1 MPDDPAALGS
11 PGGGAPQRPEGG
23 PGPRV
28 LERLD
33 ERECLQLIGAGR
45 LGRLAYSGRFGPTV
59 LPVLYK
65 LHEGSIVFRTLQ
77 DTFTEEDLRTGIAH
91 AEYQVAF
98 EVDQYDPETL
108 DGWVVLVVGRR
119 IMWTP
124 RPSARRSSA
133 PGTTRGPRPN
143 PSTWSGCSPPASAAA
158 AGADHDASSSLLV
171 TVTMRLCPA
180 SSQAPYPCERSP
192 GLRAA

>member
-1 MPDDPAALGS
+1 MSDDPADLGS
-11 PGGGAPQRPEGG
+11 PGGGAPQRQEGG
-23 PGPRV
+23 LRPRV

-65 LHEGSIVFRTLQ
+65 LHEGSVVFRTLQ

-91 AEYQVAF
+91 AEYEVGF

-108 DGWVVLVVGRR
+108 DGWVVLVVGPAHHVDTEAERARIISAGNDPWPEDESEHLVRVQPIRISGRR
-119 IMWTP
+119 RR
-124 RPSARRSSA
+124 RP
-133 PGTTRGPRPN
+133 
-143 PSTWSGCSPPASAAA
+143 
-158 AGADHDASSSLLV
+158 
-171 TVTMRLCPA
+171 
-180 SSQAPYPCERSP
+180 
-192 GLRAA
+192 

>member
-108 DGWVVLVVGRR
+108 DGWVVLVVAGASCGHRGRARADHQRRGRPVARGR
-119 IMWTP
+119 I
-124 RPSARRSSA
+124 RA
-133 PGTTRGPRPN
+133 PGPGAAHPHQRP
-143 PSTWSGCSPPASAAA
+143 PPAP
-158 AGADHDASSSLLV
+158 
-171 TVTMRLCPA
+171 TMTPA
-180 SSQAPYPCERSP
+180 LACWSP
-192 GLRAA
+192 

>member
-1 MPDDPAALGS
+1 MSDDPAALGS

-33 ERECLQLIGAGR
+33 ESECLRLIGAGR
-45 LGRLAYSGRFGPTV
+45 LGRLAYRGRFGPTV

-91 AEYQVAF
+91 AEYEVGF
-98 EVDQYDPETL
+98 EVDRYDPETL
-108 DGWVVLVVGRR
+108 DGWAVLVVGPAHHVDTEAERAPIISAWDDPWPEDESGHLVRVQPVRISGRR
-119 IMWTP
+119 RR
-124 RPSARRSSA
+124 RP
-133 PGTTRGPRPN
+133 
-143 PSTWSGCSPPASAAA
+143 
-158 AGADHDASSSLLV
+158 
-171 TVTMRLCPA
+171 
-180 SSQAPYPCERSP
+180 
-192 GLRAA
+192 